1 MGTRADFY
9 LGNGIEATW
18 LGSIAWDGNPGSIS
32 KEILRAK
39 TSNEFKKAVSD
50 FFKTRDDVTLPD
62 MGWPW
67 PWKDSRTTDY
77 AYAFFND
84 KVYWSDF
91 GRRWVDSSTSK
102 DAGIGKPTFPDM
114 TSIQNVTLG
123 RGSGLII
130 LHNEKVVNK

>member
-9 LGNGIEATW
+9 LGKGVDATW
-18 LGSIAWDGNPGSIS
+18 LGSTAWDSNPGCIPE
-32 KEILRAK
+32 KILRAK
-39 TSNEFKKAVSD
+39 TSNKFKKAVSD

-62 MGWPW
+62 EGWPW
-67 PWKDSRTTDY
+67 PWVDSKTTDY

-84 KVYWSDF
+84 KVYWSQF
-91 GRRWVDSSTSK
+91 GKNWVNSSTLE

-123 RGSGLII
+123 RGSGL
-130 LHNEKVVNK
+130 VVIHHGEVVK